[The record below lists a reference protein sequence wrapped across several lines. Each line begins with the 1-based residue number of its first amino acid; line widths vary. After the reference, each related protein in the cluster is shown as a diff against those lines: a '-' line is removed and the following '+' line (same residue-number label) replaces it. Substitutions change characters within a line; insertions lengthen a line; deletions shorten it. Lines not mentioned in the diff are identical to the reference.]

1 MATPTPTPPPGM
13 PPQEFV
19 SALWELAKLV
29 ITAVLGVVTFILGQI
44 FMKLAEPAVALR
56 GQIGIIK
63 GDLLMY
69 ANKAENIS
77 TPEDRQKIYRGHAA
91 KLHELSAL
99 IVGYDLF
106 ARLLSL
112 PRKGLVLEAA
122 SQLIGLSNAQVGERR
137 GLGDWYQSRY
147 IEALLGGRALNKA
160 ERKAL
165 ACLHIGVM
173 AGF

>member
-1 MATPTPTPPPGM
+1 MATPTPPPGM

-19 SALWELAKLV
+19 SALWELAKLGL
-29 ITAVLGVVTFILGQI
+29 TAVLGVITFIMGQI

-69 ANKAENIS
+69 ANKAQNIS
-77 TPEDRQKIYRGHAA
+77 TPEARQKIYRAHAA
-91 KLHELSAL
+91 RLHELSAL

-106 ARLLSL
+106 AGLLSL
-112 PRKGLVLEAA
+112 PRKELILEAA
-122 SQLIGLSNAQVGERR
+122 SQLIGLSNVQIGGRT
-137 GLGDWYQSRY
+137 GDWYHSRY
-147 IEALLGGRALNKA
+147 IDALLGGRSLTEA

-165 ACLHIGVM
+165 SNLNIAVIP
-173 AGF
+173 GF

>member
-77 TPEDRQKIYRGHAA
+77 TPEDR
-91 KLHELSAL
+91 LHELSAL

-106 ARLLSL
+106 AQLLSL
-112 PRKGLVLEAA
+112 PRTGPLPHQAT
-122 SQLIGLSNAQVGERR
+122 QQ
-137 GLGDWYQSRY
+137 QQ
-147 IEALLGGRALNKA
+147 
-160 ERKAL
+160 
-165 ACLHIGVM
+165 
-173 AGF
+173 